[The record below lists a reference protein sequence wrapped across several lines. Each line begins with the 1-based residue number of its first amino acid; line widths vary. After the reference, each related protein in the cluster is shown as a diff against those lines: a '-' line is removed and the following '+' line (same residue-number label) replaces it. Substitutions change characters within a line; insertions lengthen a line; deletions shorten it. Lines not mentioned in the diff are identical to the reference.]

1 MTISSPV
8 AVIDANGITA
18 PSYAE
23 ILDYWQTKYRSIYG
37 QDTYLEPDSKDGQL
51 LAVISAA
58 FNDSNSVAI
67 AIYQSFSPATAQGA
81 ALSSNV
87 KINGIA
93 RKVASYSSADLVLVG
108 QAGATITNGAAK
120 DANDVKWLLPTTVTI
135 PPSGTIT
142 VTATCATIGAV
153 AARAGTIN
161 QIATPAFGW
170 QTVTNP
176 ADAAAGAPVEKDAV
190 LRQRQT
196 VSTALPSLTVLD
208 GIIGAV
214 ANVAGVTRYVAYE
227 NDTDATDA
235 NDLPRHSISLVI
247 EGGDATAI
255 ATAIAVKK
263 TPGSPTY
270 GTTAVVVTDIYGR
283 PITIKFFRPT
293 AAPITATVTL
303 KALAG
308 YTTQTGQQIQQ
319 AVSDY
324 INGVQ
329 IGGGLSDSVEWGDA
343 LTAANS
349 VGGGVTFKLSG
360 LTLSG
365 PRGAGTPDYGLQ
377 FNEAASC
384 TPASVTL
391 VVT

>member
-1 MTISSPV
+1 MTITTLAPT
-8 AVIDANGITA
+8 IDANGITA
-18 PSYAE
+18 PTYAE
-23 ILDYWQTKYRSIYG
+23 AFAFLQDQFRSIYG
-37 QDTYLEPDSKDGQL
+37 ADTYLEPDSQDGQL
-51 LAVISAA
+51 LGVFAKAIS
-58 FNDSNSVAI
+58 DVNSVAI
-67 AIYQSFSPATAQGA
+67 AIYRSFSPATAQGD

-93 RKVASYSSADLVLVG
+93 RKVASYSSADLVLIG
-108 QAGATITNGAAK
+108 QAGKTITNGAAK
-120 DANDVKWLLPTTVTI
+120 DANGVQWMLPATVTI

-142 VTATCATIGAV
+142 VTATCATIGDV
-153 AARAGTIN
+153 SARAGTIN
-161 QIATPAFGW
+161 QIATPALGW
-170 QTVTNP
+170 QSVTNP
-176 ADAAAGAPVEKDAV
+176 ADAAEGAPVEKDPL

-214 ANVAGVTRYVAYE
+214 ANVPGVTRYVAYE
-227 NDTDATDA
+227 NDTSATDS
-235 NDLPRHSISLVI
+235 NGIPSHSISLVV

-255 ATAIAVKK
+255 ANAIAAKK
-263 TPGSPTY
+263 TPGAGTF
-270 GTTAVVVTDIYGR
+270 GTTSIVVADIYGR
-283 PITIKFFRPT
+283 PITISFFRPT
-293 AAPITATVTL
+293 GAPIGATVTI
-303 KALAG
+303 KALGG
-308 YTTQTGQQIQQ
+308 YTTQAGQQIQQ

-329 IGGGLSDSVEWGDA
+329 IGGGLSGSVEWGDA

-365 PRGAGTPDYGLQ
+365 PRGPGAPDVALL

-384 TPASVTL
+384 TPANVTL

>member
-1 MTISSPV
+1 MTLTTLAPT
-8 AVIDANGITA
+8 IDENGITA
-18 PSYAE
+18 PTYAE
-23 ILDYWQTKYRSIYG
+23 AFAFLQDQFRSIYG
-37 QDTYLEPDSKDGQL
+37 ADTYLEPDSQDGQL
-51 LAVISAA
+51 LGVFAKAIS
-58 FNDSNSVAI
+58 DVNSVAI
-67 AIYQSFSPATAQGA
+67 AIYRSFSPATAQGD

-93 RKVASYSSADLVLVG
+93 RKIASYSSADLVLIG
-108 QAGATITNGAAK
+108 QAGRTITNGAAK
-120 DANDVKWLLPTTVTI
+120 DTNGVQWLLPATVTI

-142 VTATCATIGAV
+142 VTATCASIGDV
-153 AARAGTIN
+153 SARAGTIN
-161 QIATPAFGW
+161 QIATPALGW
-170 QTVTNP
+170 QSVTNP
-176 ADAAAGAPVEKDAV
+176 ADAAEGAPVEKDPV

-214 ANVAGVTRYVAYE
+214 ANVPGVTRYVAYE
-227 NDTDATDA
+227 NDTSSTDA
-235 NDLPRHSISLVI
+235 NGIPSHSISLVV

-255 ATAIAVKK
+255 ATAIAAKK
-263 TPGSPTY
+263 TPGAGTY
-270 GTTAVVVTDIYGR
+270 GTTSIVVADNYGR
-283 PITIKFFRPT
+283 PITISFFRPT
-293 AAPITATVTL
+293 GAPIGAIVTI
-303 KALAG
+303 KALGG
-308 YTTQTGQQIQQ
+308 YTTQAGQQIQQ

-329 IGGGLSDSVEWGDA
+329 IGGGLSGSVEWGDA

-360 LTLSG
+360 LTLTG
-365 PRGAGTPDYGLQ
+365 PRGAGTPDVALL

-384 TPASVTL
+384 TPANVTL

>member
-1 MTISSPV
+1 MTLTTLAPT
-8 AVIDANGITA
+8 IDANGITA
-18 PSYAE
+18 PTYAE
-23 ILDYWQTKYRSIYG
+23 AFAFLQDQFRSIYG
-37 QDTYLEPDSKDGQL
+37 ADTYLEPDSQDGQL
-51 LAVISAA
+51 LGVFAKAIS
-58 FNDSNSVAI
+58 DVNSVAI
-67 AIYQSFSPATAQGA
+67 AIYRSFSPATAQGD

-93 RKVASYSSADLVLVG
+93 RKIASYSSADLVLIG
-108 QAGATITNGAAK
+108 QAGKTITNGAAK
-120 DANDVKWLLPTTVTI
+120 DTNGVQWMLPATVTI

-142 VTATCATIGAV
+142 VTATCATIGDV
-153 AARAGTIN
+153 SARAGTIN
-161 QIATPAFGW
+161 QIATPALGW
-170 QTVTNP
+170 QSVTNP
-176 ADAAAGAPVEKDAV
+176 ADAAEGAPVEKDPV

-214 ANVAGVTRYVAYE
+214 ANVPGVTRYVAYE
-227 NDTDATDA
+227 NDTSSTDA
-235 NDLPRHSISLVI
+235 NGIPSHSISLVV

-255 ATAIAVKK
+255 ANAIAAKK
-263 TPGSPTY
+263 TPGAGTF
-270 GTTAVVVTDIYGR
+270 GTTSIVVADIYGR
-283 PITIKFFRPT
+283 PITISFFRPT
-293 AAPITATVTL
+293 GAPIGATVTI
-303 KALAG
+303 KALGG
-308 YTTQTGQQIQQ
+308 YTTQAGQQIQQ

-329 IGGGLSDSVEWGDA
+329 IGGGLSGSVEWGDA

-360 LTLSG
+360 LTLTG
-365 PRGAGTPDYGLQ
+365 PRGAGTPDVALL

-384 TPASVTL
+384 TPANVTL

>member
-8 AVIDANGITA
+8 AVIDANGVTA

-120 DANDVKWLLPTTVTI
+120 DANDVKWLLPATVTI
-135 PPSGTIT
+135 PPSGTVT
-142 VTATCATIGAV
+142 VTATCAAIGAV

-176 ADAAAGAPVEKDAV
+176 ADAAAGAPVESDAA

-214 ANVAGVTRYVAYE
+214 ANVVGVTRYAPYE
-227 NDTDATDA
+227 NDTSVTDA
-235 NDLPRHSISLVI
+235 NGIPSHSISLVV

-255 ATAIAVKK
+255 ANAIASKK
-263 TPGSPTY
+263 TPGAGTY
-270 GTTAVVVTDIYGR
+270 GTTAIVVTDIYGR

-293 AAPITATVTL
+293 AAPIASTVTF

-329 IGGGLSDSVEWGDA
+329 IGGGLSGSVEWGDA

-365 PRGAGTPDYGLQ
+365 ARGAGTPDYGLQ

>member
-1 MTISSPV
+1 MTLTTLAPT
-8 AVIDANGITA
+8 IDANGITA
-18 PSYAE
+18 PTYADV
-23 ILDYWQTKYRSIYG
+23 LAFLQDQYRSIYG
-37 QDTYLEPDSKDGQL
+37 ADTYLEPDSQDGQL
-51 LAVISAA
+51 LGVFAKAIS
-58 FNDSNSVAI
+58 DVNSVAI
-67 AIYQSFSPATAQGA
+67 AIYRSFSSATAQGD

-93 RKVASYSSADLVLVG
+93 RKIASYSSADLVLIG
-108 QAGATITNGAAK
+108 QAGKTITNGAAK
-120 DANDVKWLLPTTVTI
+120 DTNGVQWMLPATVTI

-142 VTATCATIGAV
+142 VTATCATIGDV
-153 AARAGTIN
+153 SARAGTIN
-161 QIATPAFGW
+161 QIATPVLGW
-170 QTVTNP
+170 QSVTNP
-176 ADAAAGAPVEKDAV
+176 ADAAEGAPVESDAA

-214 ANVAGVTRYVAYE
+214 ANVPGVTRYVAYE
-227 NDTDATDA
+227 NDTSSTDA
-235 NDLPRHSISLVI
+235 NGIPSHSISLVV

-255 ATAIAVKK
+255 ANAIAAKK
-263 TPGSPTY
+263 TPGAGTF
-270 GTTAVVVTDIYGR
+270 GTTSIVVADIYGR
-283 PITIKFFRPT
+283 PITISFFRPT
-293 AAPITATVTL
+293 GAPIGATVTI
-303 KALAG
+303 KALGG
-308 YTTQTGQQIQQ
+308 YTTQAGQQIQQ

-329 IGGGLSDSVEWGDA
+329 IGGGLSGSVEWGDA

-349 VGGGVTFKLSG
+349 VGGGLTFKLSG

-365 PRGAGTPDYGLQ
+365 PRGAGTPDVALL

-384 TPASVTL
+384 TPANVTL

>member
-1 MTISSPV
+1 MTLTTIAPT
-8 AVIDANGITA
+8 IDASGITA
-18 PSYAE
+18 PTYADVFAY
-23 ILDYWQTKYRSIYG
+23 LQDQYRSIYG
-37 QDTYLEPDSKDGQL
+37 ADTYLEPDSQDGQL
-51 LAVISAA
+51 LGVFAKAIS
-58 FNDSNSVAI
+58 DVNSVAI
-67 AIYQSFSPATAQGA
+67 AIYRSFSPATAQDD

-93 RKVASYSSADLVLVG
+93 RKTASYSSADLVLVG
-108 QAGATITNGAAK
+108 QAGKTITNGAAK
-120 DANDVKWLLPTTVTI
+120 EANGVQWMLPATVTI

-142 VTATCATIGAV
+142 VTATCATIGDV
-153 AARAGTIN
+153 SARAGTIN
-161 QIATPAFGW
+161 QIATPALGW
-170 QTVTNP
+170 QSVTNP
-176 ADAAAGAPVEKDAV
+176 ADAAEGAPVEKDAV

-227 NDTDATDA
+227 NDTSATDA
-235 NDLPRHSISLVI
+235 NGIPSHSISLVV

-255 ATAIAVKK
+255 ANAIAAKK
-263 TPGSPTY
+263 TPGAGTY
-270 GTTAVVVTDIYGR
+270 GTTAIVVTDIYGR
-283 PITIKFFRPT
+283 PITIRFFRPV
-293 AAPITATVTL
+293 AAPTGATVTI
-303 KALAG
+303 KALTG
-308 YTTQTGQQIQQ
+308 YTSQTGQQIQQ

-324 INGVQ
+324 VNGVQ
-329 IGGGLSDSVEWGDA
+329 IGGGLSGSVEWGDA

-360 LTLSG
+360 LTLTG
-365 PRGAGTPDYGLQ
+365 PRGAGTPDVALL

-384 TPASVTL
+384 TPTNVTL

>member
-1 MTISSPV
+1 M
-8 AVIDANGITA
+8 
-18 PSYAE
+18 
-23 ILDYWQTKYRSIYG
+23 
-37 QDTYLEPDSKDGQL
+37 EPDSQDGQML
-51 LAVISAA
+51 GVFAKAIS
-58 FNDSNSVAI
+58 DVNSVAI
-67 AIYQSFSPATAQGA
+67 AIYRSFSPGTAQGD

-87 KINGIA
+87 KINGIE

-108 QAGATITNGAAK
+108 QAGKTISNGAAK
-120 DANDVKWLLPTTVTI
+120 DANGVQWMLPATVTI

-142 VTATCATIGAV
+142 VTAKCASIGDIS
-153 AARAGTIN
+153 ARAGTIN
-161 QIATPAFGW
+161 QIATPARGW
-170 QTVTNP
+170 QSVTNP
-176 ADAAAGAPVEKDAV
+176 ADAAEGAPVEKDPV

-214 ANVAGVTRYVAYE
+214 ANVPDVTRYVAYE

-235 NDLPRHSISLVI
+235 NGLPRHSISLVV

-255 ATAIAVKK
+255 ANAIARKK

-270 GTTAVVVTDIYGR
+270 GTTAVVVSDIYGR
-283 PITIKFFRPT
+283 PITIKFFRPA
-293 AAPITATVTL
+293 AAPTAATVTI

-308 YTTQTGQQIQQ
+308 YTSQTGQQIQQ

-329 IGGGLSDSVEWGDA
+329 IGGGLSGSVEWGDA
-343 LTAANS
+343 LTAANG

-360 LTLSG
+360 LTLIG
-365 PRGAGTPDYGLQ
+365 PRGAGAPDVALL

>member
-1 MTISSPV
+1 MTLTTIAPT
-8 AVIDANGITA
+8 IDANGITA
-18 PSYAE
+18 PTYADVFAY
-23 ILDYWQTKYRSIYG
+23 LQDQYRSIYG
-37 QDTYLEPDSKDGQL
+37 ADTYLEPDSQDGQL
-51 LAVISAA
+51 LGVFAKAIS
-58 FNDSNSVAI
+58 DVNSVAI
-67 AIYQSFSPATAQGA
+67 AIYRSFSPATAQGD

-120 DANDVKWLLPTTVTI
+120 DTNGVQWLLPSTVEI

-142 VTATCATIGAV
+142 VTATCATIGDV
-153 AARAGTIN
+153 SARAGTIN
-161 QIATPAFGW
+161 QIATPARGW
-170 QTVTNP
+170 QSVTNP
-176 ADAAAGAPVEKDAV
+176 ADAAEGAPVEKDAV

-196 VSTALPSLTVLD
+196 VSTSLPSLTVLD

-214 ANVAGVTRYVAYE
+214 ANVPGVTRYVAYE
-227 NDTDATDA
+227 NDTSATDA
-235 NDLPRHSISLVI
+235 NGIPSHSISLVV

-255 ATAIAVKK
+255 ANAIAAKK
-263 TPGSPTY
+263 TPGAGTY
-270 GTTAVVVTDIYGR
+270 GTTAVIVTDIYGR
-283 PITIKFFRPT
+283 PITIRFFRPV
-293 AAPITATVTL
+293 AAPIAATVTI
-303 KALAG
+303 KALTG
-308 YTTQTGQQIQQ
+308 YTSQTGQQIQQ

-329 IGGGLSDSVEWGDA
+329 IGGGLSGSVEWGDA

-360 LTLSG
+360 LTLTG
-365 PRGAGTPDYGLQ
+365 PRGAGSPDVALL

-384 TPASVTL
+384 TPADVTL
-391 VVT
+391 VVN

>member
-1 MTISSPV
+1 MTLTTIAPT
-8 AVIDANGITA
+8 IDANGITA
-18 PSYAE
+18 PTYAYV
-23 ILDYWQTKYRSIYG
+23 LAYLQDQYRSIYG
-37 QDTYLEPDSKDGQL
+37 ADTYLEPDSQDGQL
-51 LAVISAA
+51 LGVFAKAIS
-58 FNDSNSVAI
+58 DVNSVAI
-67 AIYQSFSPATAQGA
+67 AIYRSFSPATAQDD

-93 RKVASYSSADLVLVG
+93 RKAASYSSADLVLVG

-120 DANDVKWLLPTTVTI
+120 DANGVQWLLPATVTI

-142 VTATCATIGAV
+142 VTATCATIGDV
-153 AARAGTIN
+153 SARAGTIN
-161 QIATPAFGW
+161 QIATPALGW
-170 QTVTNP
+170 QSVTNP
-176 ADAAAGAPVEKDAV
+176 ADAAEGAPVEKDAV

-227 NDTDATDA
+227 NDTSATDA
-235 NDLPRHSISLVI
+235 NGIPSHSISLVV

-255 ATAIAVKK
+255 ANAIAAKK
-263 TPGSPTY
+263 TPGSGTY
-270 GTTAVVVTDIYGR
+270 GTTAVIVTDIYGR
-283 PITIKFFRPT
+283 PITIRFFRPV
-293 AAPITATVTL
+293 AAPIAATVTI
-303 KALAG
+303 KALTG
-308 YTTQTGQQIQQ
+308 YTSQTGQQIQQ

-329 IGGGLSDSVEWGDA
+329 IGGGLSGSVEWGDA

-360 LTLSG
+360 LTLTG
-365 PRGAGTPDYGLQ
+365 PRGAGTPDVALL

-384 TPASVTL
+384 TPANVTL
-391 VVT
+391 VVN

>member
-1 MTISSPV
+1 MTLTTIAPT
-8 AVIDANGITA
+8 IDASGITA
-18 PSYAE
+18 PTYADV
-23 ILDYWQTKYRSIYG
+23 LAYLQGQYRAIYG
-37 QDTYLEPDSKDGQL
+37 ADTYLEPDSQDGQML
-51 LAVISAA
+51 GVFAKAIS
-58 FNDSNSVAI
+58 DVNSVAI
-67 AIYQSFSPATAQGA
+67 AIYRSFSPATAQED

-108 QAGATITNGAAK
+108 QAGKTITNGAAK
-120 DANDVKWLLPTTVTI
+120 DGNGVQWLLPATVTI

-142 VTATCATIGAV
+142 VTATCASIGDV
-153 AARAGTIN
+153 SARAGTIN
-161 QIATPAFGW
+161 QIATPALGW
-170 QTVTNP
+170 QSVTNP
-176 ADAAAGAPVEKDAV
+176 ADAAQGAPVEKDAV

-214 ANVAGVTRYVAYE
+214 ANVPGVTRYVAYE

-235 NDLPRHSISLVI
+235 NGIPSHSISLVV

-255 ATAIAVKK
+255 ANAIAAKK
-263 TPGSPTY
+263 TPGSGTY
-270 GTTAVVVTDIYGR
+270 GTTAIIVADIYGR
-283 PITIKFFRPT
+283 PITIRFFRPVD
-293 AAPITATVTL
+293 APITATVTL
-303 KALAG
+303 KALTG
-308 YTTQTGQQIQQ
+308 YTSQAGQQIQQ

-329 IGGGLSDSVEWGDA
+329 IGGGLSGSVEWGDT
-343 LTAANS
+343 LTAANG

-360 LTLSG
+360 LTLTG
-365 PRGAGTPDYGLQ
+365 PRGASAPDVALL

-384 TPASVTL
+384 APSDVTL

>member
-23 ILDYWQTKYRSIYG
+23 ILDYWQTTYRSIYG

-51 LAVISAA
+51 LAVISTA

-67 AIYQSFSPATAQGA
+67 AVYQSFSPSTAQGA

-208 GIIGAV
+208 GIIGEV
-214 ANVAGVTRYVAYE
+214 ASVPGVTRYVAYE

-235 NDLPRHSISLVI
+235 NGLPRHSISLVI

-255 ATAIAVKK
+255 ANAIAVKK

-270 GTTAVVVTDIYGR
+270 GTTAVVVTDVYGR

-293 AAPITATVTL
+293 AAPIAPTVTL

-319 AVSDY
+319 KVSDY

-329 IGGGLSDSVEWGDA
+329 IGGGLSGSVEWGDA

-365 PRGAGTPDYGLQ
+365 PRGAGAPDYGLQ

>member
-1 MTISSPV
+1 MTLTTIAPT
-8 AVIDANGITA
+8 IDANGITA
-18 PSYAE
+18 PTYADV
-23 ILDYWQTKYRSIYG
+23 LAFLQDQYRSIYG
-37 QDTYLEPDSKDGQL
+37 ADTYLEPDSQDGQL
-51 LAVISAA
+51 LGVFAKAIS
-58 FNDSNSVAI
+58 DVNSVAI
-67 AIYQSFSPATAQGA
+67 AIYRSFSPATAQDD

-93 RKVASYSSADLVLVG
+93 RKVASHSSADLVLVG

-120 DANDVKWLLPTTVTI
+120 DANGVQWLLPATVTI
-135 PPSGTIT
+135 PPSGMIT
-142 VTATCATIGAV
+142 VTATCATIGDV
-153 AARAGTIN
+153 SARAGTIN
-161 QIATPAFGW
+161 QIATPALGW
-170 QTVTNP
+170 QSVTNP
-176 ADAAAGAPVEKDAV
+176 ADAAEGAPVEKDAA

-214 ANVAGVTRYVAYE
+214 ANVQGVTRYVAYE

-235 NDLPRHSISLVI
+235 NGLPRHSISLVV
-247 EGGDATAI
+247 EGDDETAI
-255 ATAIAVKK
+255 ANAIALKK

-283 PITIKFFRPT
+283 PITIRFFRPV
-293 AAPITATVTL
+293 AAPITATVTI
-303 KALAG
+303 KALTG
-308 YTTQTGQQIQQ
+308 YTSQTGQQIQH

-329 IGGGLSDSVEWGDA
+329 IGGGLSGSVEWGDA

-349 VGGGVTFKLSG
+349 VGGGITFKP
-360 LTLSG
+360 SG
-365 PRGAGTPDYGLQ
+365 PHGAGAPDVALL

-384 TPASVTL
+384 TPANVTL
-391 VVT
+391 VVN

>member
-1 MTISSPV
+1 MTLTTLAPT
-8 AVIDANGITA
+8 IDANGITA
-18 PSYAE
+18 PTYADVFAY
-23 ILDYWQTKYRSIYG
+23 LQDQYRSIYG
-37 QDTYLEPDSKDGQL
+37 ADTYLEPDSQDGQL
-51 LAVISAA
+51 LGVFAKAIS
-58 FNDSNSVAI
+58 DVNSVAV
-67 AIYQSFSPATAQGA
+67 AIYRSFSPATAQDD

-93 RKVASYSSADLVLVG
+93 RKVASYSSADLVLIG

-120 DANDVKWLLPTTVTI
+120 DTNGVQWLLPATVTI

-142 VTATCATIGAV
+142 VTATCATIGDV
-153 AARAGTIN
+153 SARAGTIN
-161 QIATPAFGW
+161 QIATPALGW
-170 QTVTNP
+170 QSVTNP
-176 ADAAAGAPVEKDAV
+176 ADAAEGAPVENDAV

-214 ANVAGVTRYVAYE
+214 ANVPGVTRYVAYE
-227 NDTDATDA
+227 NDTSATDA
-235 NDLPRHSISLVI
+235 NGIPSHSISLVV

-255 ATAIAVKK
+255 ANAIAAKK
-263 TPGSPTY
+263 TPGSGTY
-270 GTTAVVVTDIYGR
+270 GTTAVIVTDIYGR
-283 PITIKFFRPT
+283 PITIRFFRPV
-293 AAPITATVTL
+293 AAPIAATVTI
-303 KALAG
+303 KALTG
-308 YTTQTGQQIQQ
+308 YTSQTGQQIQQ

-329 IGGGLSDSVEWGDA
+329 IGGGLSGSVEWGDA

-360 LTLSG
+360 LTLTG
-365 PRGAGTPDYGLQ
+365 PRGAGSPDVALL

-384 TPASVTL
+384 TPADVTL
-391 VVT
+391 VVN

>member
-8 AVIDANGITA
+8 AVIDANGVTA

-120 DANDVKWLLPTTVTI
+120 DANDVKWLLPATVTI
-135 PPSGTIT
+135 PPSGTVT
-142 VTATCATIGAV
+142 VTATCAAIGAV

-176 ADAAAGAPVEKDAV
+176 ADAAAGAPVESDAA

-214 ANVAGVTRYVAYE
+214 ANVVGVTRYAPYE
-227 NDTDATDA
+227 NDTSVTDA
-235 NDLPRHSISLVI
+235 NGIPSHSISLVV

-255 ATAIAVKK
+255 ANAIASKK
-263 TPGSPTY
+263 TPGAGTY
-270 GTTAVVVTDIYGR
+270 GTTAIVVTDIYGR

-293 AAPITATVTL
+293 AAPIASTVTL

-329 IGGGLSDSVEWGDA
+329 IGGGLSGSVEWGDA

-384 TPASVTL
+384 TPASVIL

>member
-1 MTISSPV
+1 MTLTTLAPT
-8 AVIDANGITA
+8 IDANGITA
-18 PSYAE
+18 PTYAE
-23 ILDYWQTKYRSIYG
+23 AFAFLQDQFRSIYG
-37 QDTYLEPDSKDGQL
+37 ADTYLEPDSQDGQL
-51 LAVISAA
+51 LGVFAKAIS
-58 FNDSNSVAI
+58 DVNSVAI
-67 AIYQSFSPATAQGA
+67 AIYRSFSPATAQGD

-93 RKVASYSSADLVLVG
+93 KKSASYSSADLVLIG
-108 QAGATITNGAAK
+108 QAGKTITNGAAK
-120 DANDVKWLLPTTVTI
+120 DTNGVQWMLPATVTI

-142 VTATCATIGAV
+142 VTATCATIGDV
-153 AARAGTIN
+153 SARAGTIN
-161 QIATPAFGW
+161 QIATPVLGW
-170 QTVTNP
+170 QSVTNP
-176 ADAAAGAPVEKDAV
+176 ADAAEGAPVESDAA

-214 ANVAGVTRYVAYE
+214 ANVPGVTRYVAYE
-227 NDTDATDA
+227 NDTSSTDA
-235 NDLPRHSISLVI
+235 NGIPSHSISLVV

-255 ATAIAVKK
+255 ANAIAAKK
-263 TPGSPTY
+263 TPGAGTF
-270 GTTAVVVTDIYGR
+270 GTTSIVVADIYGR
-283 PITIKFFRPT
+283 PITISFFRPT
-293 AAPITATVTL
+293 GAPIGATVTI
-303 KALAG
+303 KALGG
-308 YTTQTGQQIQQ
+308 YTTQAGQQIQQ

-329 IGGGLSDSVEWGDA
+329 IGGGLSGSVEWGDA

-360 LTLSG
+360 LTLTG
-365 PRGAGTPDYGLQ
+365 PRGAGTPDVALL

-384 TPASVTL
+384 TPANVTL

>member
-1 MTISSPV
+1 MTLTTIAPT
-8 AVIDANGITA
+8 IDANGITA
-18 PSYAE
+18 PTYADVFAY
-23 ILDYWQTKYRSIYG
+23 LQDQYRSIYG
-37 QDTYLEPDSKDGQL
+37 ADTYLEPDSQDGQL
-51 LAVISAA
+51 LGVFAKAIS
-58 FNDSNSVAI
+58 DVNSVAI
-67 AIYQSFSPATAQGA
+67 AIYRSFSPATAQDD

-93 RKVASYSSADLVLVG
+93 RKAASYSSADLVLVG

-120 DANDVKWLLPTTVTI
+120 DANGVQWLLPATVTI

-142 VTATCATIGAV
+142 VTATCATIGDV
-153 AARAGTIN
+153 SARAGTIN
-161 QIATPAFGW
+161 QIATPALGW
-170 QTVTNP
+170 QSVTNP
-176 ADAAAGAPVEKDAV
+176 ADAAEGAPVESDAV

-214 ANVAGVTRYVAYE
+214 ANVSGVTRYVAYE
-227 NDTDATDA
+227 NDTSATDA
-235 NDLPRHSISLVI
+235 NGIPSHSISLVV

-255 ATAIAVKK
+255 ANAIAAKK
-263 TPGSPTY
+263 TPGAGTY
-270 GTTAVVVTDIYGR
+270 GTTAVIVTDIYGR
-283 PITIKFFRPT
+283 PITIRFFRPV
-293 AAPITATVTL
+293 AAPIAATVTI
-303 KALAG
+303 KALTG
-308 YTTQTGQQIQQ
+308 YTSQTGQQIQQ

-329 IGGGLSDSVEWGDA
+329 IGGGLSGSVEWGDA

-349 VGGGVTFKLSG
+349 VGGGITFKLSG
-360 LTLSG
+360 LTLTG
-365 PRGAGTPDYGLQ
+365 PRGAGTPDVALL

-384 TPASVTL
+384 TPADVTL

>member
-1 MTISSPV
+1 MTLTTLAPT
-8 AVIDANGITA
+8 IDAIGITA
-18 PSYAE
+18 PTYADVFSF
-23 ILDYWQTKYRSIYG
+23 LQDQYRAIYG
-37 QDTYLEPDSKDGQL
+37 ADTYLEHDSQDGQL
-51 LAVISAA
+51 IGVFAKAISDVNA
-58 FNDSNSVAI
+58 VAI

-120 DANDVKWLLPTTVTI
+120 DGNGVKWLLPATVTI

-176 ADAAAGAPVEKDAV
+176 ADAAAGAPIESDAA

-214 ANVAGVTRYVAYE
+214 ASVAGVTRYAPYE
-227 NDTDATDA
+227 NDTSATDA
-235 NDLPRHSISLVI
+235 NGIPSHSISLVV

-255 ATAIAVKK
+255 ANAIASKK
-263 TPGSPTY
+263 TPGAGTY
-270 GTTAVVVTDIYGR
+270 GTTAIVVTDIYGR
-283 PITIKFFRPT
+283 PITIRFFRPT
-293 AAPITATVTL
+293 AAPITPTVTL

-329 IGGGLSDSVEWGDA
+329 IGGGLSGSVEWGDA

-365 PRGAGTPDYGLQ
+365 PRGVGAPDYGLQ

-384 TPASVTL
+384 APASVTL

>member
-1 MTISSPV
+1 MTLTTIAPT
-8 AVIDANGITA
+8 IDANGITA
-18 PSYAE
+18 PTYADV
-23 ILDYWQTKYRSIYG
+23 LAYLQDQYRSIYG
-37 QDTYLEPDSKDGQL
+37 ADTYLEPDSQDGQL
-51 LAVISAA
+51 LGVFAKAIS
-58 FNDSNSVAI
+58 DVNSVAI
-67 AIYQSFSPATAQGA
+67 AIYRSFSPATAQDD

-93 RKVASYSSADLVLVG
+93 RKAASYSSADLVLVG

-120 DANDVKWLLPTTVTI
+120 DANGVQWLLPATVTI

-142 VTATCATIGAV
+142 VTATCATIGDV
-153 AARAGTIN
+153 SARAGTIN
-161 QIATPAFGW
+161 QIATPALGW
-170 QTVTNP
+170 QSVTNP
-176 ADAAAGAPVEKDAV
+176 ADAAEGAPVENDAV

-227 NDTDATDA
+227 NDTSATDA
-235 NDLPRHSISLVI
+235 NGIPSHSISLVV

-255 ATAIAVKK
+255 ANAIAAKK
-263 TPGSPTY
+263 TPGAGTY
-270 GTTAVVVTDIYGR
+270 GTTDVIVTDIYGR
-283 PITIKFFRPT
+283 PITIKFFRPVD
-293 AAPITATVTL
+293 APITATVTL
-303 KALAG
+303 KALTG
-308 YTTQTGQQIQQ
+308 YTSQAGQQIQQ

-329 IGGGLSDSVEWGDA
+329 IGGGLSGSVEWGDA

-360 LTLSG
+360 LTLTG
-365 PRGAGTPDYGLQ
+365 PRGAGSPDVALL

-384 TPASVTL
+384 TPADVTL
-391 VVT
+391 VVN

>member
-23 ILDYWQTKYRSIYG
+23 ILDYWQTTYRSIHG
-37 QDTYLEPDSKDGQL
+37 QDIYIEPDSQDGQF
-51 LAVISAA
+51 LAVLSKA
-58 FNDSNSVAI
+58 FNDCNSMAI
-67 AIYQSFSPATAQGA
+67 AVYTSFSPATGRGA

-120 DANDVKWLLPTTVTI
+120 DANDVKWLLPATVTI
-135 PPSGTIT
+135 PPNGTIT

-176 ADAAAGAPVEKDAV
+176 ADAAAGAPVESDAA

-227 NDTDATDA
+227 NDTSTTDA
-235 NDLPRHSISLVI
+235 NGIPSHSISLVV

-255 ATAIAVKK
+255 ANAIASKK
-263 TPGSPTY
+263 TPGAGTY
-270 GTTAVVVTDIYGR
+270 GTTAIVVADIYGR
-283 PITIKFFRPT
+283 PITIRFFRPT

-324 INGVQ
+324 VNGVQ
-329 IGGGLSDSVEWGDA
+329 IGGGLSGSVEWGDA

-360 LTLSG
+360 LALSG
-365 PRGAGTPDYGLQ
+365 PRGAGAPDVALL

-384 TPASVTL
+384 APASVTL